1 MGSSVSINL
10 CCYNSEKY
18 LEETLD
24 SIFEQTYRDWELVII
39 NDGSSD
45 STENIVQQYINKGF
59 PIIYHYQENKGIG
72 ASRNEALKLSN
83 GEYVAF
89 IDHDDTWT
97 PEKLEKQLDLFHANP
112 ILGLVYS
119 DCYFV
124 YPGGK
129 KVLGSRFFNFKR
141 GRVFKEMLAGNFIIL
156 STAVVRKDALNEF
169 GGFPDYKVAEEF
181 ALFLKIAEEYPVD
194 FISEPL
200 ANYRYHEENASKDL
214 KINLKE
220 IEEILGF
227 WSKHDEEEIRR
238 ISTSAMGKTHY
249 GLSRRALFHLSDK
262 AQAKTLIK
270 GSFKYEM
277 KLKYYAFWGL
287 CFFPLWMVKGLRK
300 FALISLSNSRRR

>member
-1 MGSSVSINL
+1 MPPTVSINL

-18 LEETLD
+18 LRETLD
-24 SIFEQTYRDWELVII
+24 SIINQTYKDWELVII

-45 STENIVQQYINKGF
+45 STEAIICKYIKNGY

-83 GEYVAF
+83 GEYIAF
-89 IDHDDTWT
+89 IDHDDTWI
-97 PEKLEKQLDLFHANP
+97 PGKLEKQVDLFHANP
-112 ILGLVYS
+112 NFGLVYS

-129 KVLGSRFFNFKR
+129 RVLGSRFFNFKR
-141 GRVFKEMLAGNFIIL
+141 GHVFKEMLASNFIIL

-181 ALFLKIAEEYPVD
+181 ALFLKIAKENPVD

-214 KINLKE
+214 RINLKE

-227 WSKHDEEEIRR
+227 WSQHGEEEIRR

-249 GLSRRALFHLSDK
+249 GLSRRALFHLKDK
-262 AQAKTLIK
+262 VQAKSLIK
-270 GSFKYEM
+270 GSFRYEM
-277 KLKYYAFWGL
+277 KLKYYAFWGF
-287 CFFPLWMVKGLRK
+287 CFLPYWMVKGLRK
-300 FALISLSNSRRR
+300 LALILVANTPR

>member
-1 MGSSVSINL
+1 MPPTVSINL

-18 LEETLD
+18 LAETLD
-24 SIFEQTYRDWELVII
+24 SIIAQTYKDWELVII

-45 STENIVQQYINKGF
+45 STEKIIREYIVQGY
-59 PIIYHYQENKGIG
+59 PIVYHFQVNKGIG

-89 IDHDDTWT
+89 IDHDDTWM
-97 PEKLEKQLDLFHANP
+97 PQKLEKQLDLFKANRS
-112 ILGLVYS
+112 LGLVYS

-129 KVLGSRFFNFKR
+129 RVLGSRFFNFKR
-141 GRVFKEMLAGNFIIL
+141 GQVFKEMLSGNFIIL

-169 GGFPDYKVAEEF
+169 GGFPDYKVTEEF
-181 ALFLKIAEEYPVD
+181 ALFLKIAEEHPVD

-200 ANYRYHEENASKDL
+200 ANYRYHEDNASKDL
-214 KINLKE
+214 RTNLKE

-227 WSKHDEEEIRR
+227 WSQHGEEEIRR

-249 GLSRRALFHLSDK
+249 GLSRRALFHLKDK
-262 AQAKTLIK
+262 VQAKSLIK
-270 GSFKYEM
+270 GSFRYEM
-277 KLKYYAFWGL
+277 KLKYFAFWGL
-287 CFFPLWMVKGLRK
+287 CFFPHWMVVGLRK
-300 FALISLSNSRRR
+300 LALISLSNSHRR